1 MKDLHERIDG
11 ITIHFIDMSK
21 NIDRLFEINLLML
34 KKGEFNQ
41 ALYGE
46 AMVVEDRINAYEVKI
61 MEDTIQAIARFQ
73 PIASDLRELVSF
85 INCIKIL
92 ERMGDLLKGNLYLL
106 KQLGT
111 TYDRS
116 KNIRTMITNMTVEVQ
131 IIFQTYTR
139 AFMNKNHNNIYKLLG
154 EDDRINNLRM
164 TIIKDIIEYMKLDPD
179 NIIDGNLIL
188 VFTYKLERLSNKTMQ
203 LGKNLIYAINGKNL
217 RKQELKTK
225 ILTP

>member
-92 ERMGDLLKGNLYLL
+92 ERMGDLLKG
-106 KQLGT
+106 T
-111 TYDRS
+111 S
-116 KNIRTMITNMTVEVQ
+116 
-131 IIFQTYTR
+131 IF
-139 AFMNKNHNNIYKLLG
+139 
-154 EDDRINNLRM
+154 
-164 TIIKDIIEYMKLDPD
+164 
-179 NIIDGNLIL
+179 
-188 VFTYKLERLSNKTMQ
+188 
-203 LGKNLIYAINGKNL
+203 
-217 RKQELKTK
+217 
-225 ILTP
+225 